1 MYMSKQIKLSL
12 GSALGTFGA
21 LGIVLVL
28 LLEWPAEPR
37 PWGFLL
43 VFFLGLMAGLGVTL
57 ALSGLIELRR
67 SN

>member
-1 MYMSKQIKLSL
+1 MSKQIKLGL
-12 GSALGTFGA
+12 GSVLSTFGA

-43 VFFLGLMAGLGVTL
+43 VFVLGMMAGLGVTF
-57 ALSGLIELRR
+57 ALSGFIELRH
-67 SN
+67 NH

>member
-1 MYMSKQIKLSL
+1 MSKQIKLGL
-12 GSALGTFGA
+12 GSVLGTFGA

-43 VFFLGLMAGLGVTL
+43 VFVLGIMAGLGVTL
-57 ALSGLIELRR
+57 AFSGLIDLRR

>member
-1 MYMSKQIKLSL
+1 MSKQIKLGL
-12 GSALGTFGA
+12 GSVLGTFGA

-37 PWGFLL
+37 TWGFLL
-43 VFFLGLMAGLGVTL
+43 VFVLGMMAGLGVTL
-57 ALSGLIELRR
+57 AFSGLIDLRR